1 MPACWRAT
9 LDCAKAGAVSAVAP
23 RPALGRFVRAAWD
36 RIAVY
41 LPIIL
46 MGFIAL
52 GTYWLARNTPTAG
65 PVEAQ
70 RPATHEPDYFMRRF
84 SVKTFDA
91 AGRLKSEIFGN
102 EARHHP
108 DTDTLEIDQP
118 RIRSF
123 DARGQLTVATAKLA
137 LSNADASEVQLFG
150 DAVVTREAST
160 APDGKVNPRLQ
171 FRGEFLDA
179 FPDLERVKSNK
190 PVILMRG
197 GDRFTAD
204 HLDFDNVDQ
213 VLELRGRVRGTL
225 TPEPPAPAKA
235 R

>member
-1 MPACWRAT
+1 M
-9 LDCAKAGAVSAVAP
+9 SAVAP
-23 RPALGRFVRAAWD
+23 WPRTWVRAGWD

-46 MGFIAL
+46 MGLMAL
-52 GTYWLARNTPTAG
+52 GTYWLARNTPTAA

-70 RPATHEPDYFMRRF
+70 RPVTHEPDYFMRRF

-91 AGRLKSEIFGN
+91 AGRLKSEVYGS

-123 DARGQLTVATAKLA
+123 DAHGQLTVATAKLA

-150 DAVVTREAST
+150 DAVVTRDAT
-160 APDGKVNPRLQ
+160 TGPDGKVRPRLQ

-179 FPDLERVKSNK
+179 FLDTERVRSNK
-190 PVILMRG
+190 PVELLRG
-197 GDRFTAD
+197 EDRFTAD
-204 HLDFDNVDQ
+204 NLDFDNLDQ
-213 VLELRGRVRGTL
+213 VLELRGRVRGRL
-225 TPEPPAPAKA
+225 TAEP